1 MIFQQIQHTTLLLH
15 FAGKTLLIDPVL
27 NSGAQTSLSVP
38 MREILQAD
46 AVIITSTHPE
56 HFDETAKNVLP
67 KSIPVFVPDVMAL
80 ESLKSAGFTNITI
93 MEKETPLDNIAF
105 SRTPLSGNPAGV
117 LIEHPSEKTLFV
129 TGDSVWNDG
138 FLDAVHTL
146 QPRAIAINFGI
157 SSAQNAAAFGKESLS
172 KIWDRFYKI
181 DASRGKD
188 RKGTGLGLAIVK
200 EIINAHKQNINVIS
214 TVGVGTEFIF
224 TLEKAK

>member
-172 KIWDRFYKI
+172 KIHTAYPKATLI
-181 DASRGKD
+181 TCHTDAF
-188 RKGTGLGLAIVK
+188 RKCGLTQEVLRQFAMEHDLTKKFLIPEDGRDYYL
-200 EIINAHKQNINVIS
+200 
-214 TVGVGTEFIF
+214 
-224 TLEKAK
+224 

>member
-138 FLDAVHTL
+138 FLDAIHTL

-157 SSAQNAAAFGKESLS
+157 ISAQSAAAFGKESLS
-172 KIWDRFYKI
+172 KIHTAYPKATLI
-181 DASRGKD
+181 TCHTDAF
-188 RKGTGLGLAIVK
+188 RKYGLTQEVLRQFAVEHGLTKKFLIP
-200 EIINAHKQNINVIS
+200 ED
-214 TVGVGTEFIF
+214 GRDYY
-224 TLEKAK
+224 L